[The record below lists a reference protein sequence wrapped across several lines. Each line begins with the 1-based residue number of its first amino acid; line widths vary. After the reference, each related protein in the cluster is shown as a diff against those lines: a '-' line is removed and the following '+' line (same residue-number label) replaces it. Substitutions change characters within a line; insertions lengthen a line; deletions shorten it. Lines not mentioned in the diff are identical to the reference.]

1 MEPEKCQTVPEYSK
15 HLTAEKVK
23 VPPELVRKMIDE
35 FPPYNPQ
42 FFEKFYLDW
51 DPTQLEVNRM
61 ARILYEKTDRDKY
74 LEMVRRVAAF
84 RSLFLRKYQGHKIP
98 HDATPEQAQKLFKR
112 SCGWKTLAREAVTV
126 RQEDIDMLTEEWF
139 LLYEKYFL
147 RQEQK
152 QAEQD
157 GSV

>member
-1 MEPEKCQTVPEYSK
+1 
-15 HLTAEKVK
+15 
-23 VPPELVRKMIDE
+23 MIDS
-35 FPPYNPQ
+35 FPAYNPG
-42 FFEKFYLDW
+42 FFDKFVMDW
-51 DPTQLEVNRM
+51 DPTELEVNRM
-61 ARILYEKTDRDKY
+61 AKILYDKADNDKH

-98 HDATPEQAQKLFKR
+98 HDATPEQAEKCFKK

-139 LLYEKYFL
+139 LLYDKYFL
-147 RQEQK
+147 KQEQK

-157 GSV
+157 GSVQRED